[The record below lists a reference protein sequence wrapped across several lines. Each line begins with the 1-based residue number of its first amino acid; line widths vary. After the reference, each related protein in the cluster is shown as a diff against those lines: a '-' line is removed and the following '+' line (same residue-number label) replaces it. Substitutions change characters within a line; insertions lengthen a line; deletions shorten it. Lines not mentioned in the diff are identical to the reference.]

1 MTTLDN
7 AEAKA
12 WRDAYGIAVVGASNT
27 AAVARTIAETISA
40 LRQSPASQWL
50 DNDTHPAVRAMVA
63 HLAYLTGQGLGPT
76 IEDLRAVIDQ
86 HESAPLGWWVGQSV
100 PTV

>member
-12 WRDAYGIAVVGASNT
+12 WRDAYGIAVIGASNT

-40 LRQSPASQWL
+40 LRHSDIDFLQPV
-50 DNDTHPAVRAMVA
+50 DRHPAVRAMVG

-76 IEDLRAVIDQ
+76 DTDLRAVIDR
-86 HESAPLGWWVGQSV
+86 HENAPLGWQSV
-100 PTV
+100 